1 MTPPLLDIRG
11 LVRDYAGRP
20 PQRALDGVSL
30 TVAAGSIVG
39 VVGESGCGKSTLAR
53 LAAALDRPTAGQV
66 LMEGEDLH
74 ALPAR
79 ALARRRRDVQM
90 VFQDPYGSLD
100 PRWRVGRIVAEPL
113 HLLPVRPGRAGREAR
128 VAEVLAEVGLTAED
142 ARRFPHAFSGG
153 QRQRIAIARALVTRP
168 KLVVADEAVS
178 ALDLSVQAQVLNLI
192 LDLRDRDGIA
202 VLFITHNL
210 GAVDAV
216 CDRVAVMYLGR
227 IVETG
232 PMPRVF
238 DRPFHPYTRRLLDA
252 EPSLDPAAPPP
263 RPPAP
268 PLATDPATWDGCAFR
283 PRCPLAVD
291 RCRGEPP
298 PLRGLP
304 GEPDRLVACH
314 RADAMAA
321 ALPVPAPRTP
331 RPGPP

>member
-66 LMEGEDLH
+66 LLDGEDLH

-79 ALARRRRDVQM
+79 LLARRRRDVQM

-113 HLLPVRPGRAGREAR
+113 HALAARPGRAERDAR
-128 VAEVLAEVGLTAED
+128 VAEVLAAVGLTVED

-202 VLFITHNL
+202 VLFVTHNL

-232 PMPRVF
+232 PMPEAF
-238 DRPFHPYTRRLLDA
+238 DRPLHPYTRRLLDA
-252 EPSLDPAAPPP
+252 EPSLDAVAARPQRPAIA
-263 RPPAP
+263 
-268 PLATDPATWDGCAFR
+268 PLASEPATWDGCAFR

-291 RCRGEPP
+291 RCRHEPP
-298 PLRGLP
+298 LLRGLP
-304 GEPDRLVACH
+304 GAPERLVACH

-321 ALPVPAPRTP
+321 ALPIPRTP
-331 RPGPP
+331 RPGPA